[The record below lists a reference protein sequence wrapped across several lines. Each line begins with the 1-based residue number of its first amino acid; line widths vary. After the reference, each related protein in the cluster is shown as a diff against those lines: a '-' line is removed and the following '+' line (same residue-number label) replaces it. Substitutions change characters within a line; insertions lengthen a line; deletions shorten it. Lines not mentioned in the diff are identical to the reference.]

1 MGFPSVPLIEEEE
14 EEEEEEKEE
23 ERNYSRLFELSTLDN
38 R

>member
-14 EEEEEEKEE
+14 EEKEE
-23 ERNYSRLFELSTLDN
+23 ERNHSRLFELSTLDN